1 MTIQLGTTLRNALLA
16 AYESTIGTSPKR
28 RYYTGTKP
36 TVCSASATGTL
47 LVEMTLP
54 SDWMDTPGS
63 GGAAKLGTW
72 SGTVAADG
80 TAGYYRIYDSAGTEC
95 LEQGTVTQAF
105 GLATSS
111 TTAAASNVLNFAA
124 TTGVTAGTAIFG
136 AGVPTG
142 ATVAATTSTTVTMS
156 AVSVPGVGSGVT
168 ITFGDYTGD
177 ETMSVTALT
186 SGQTV
191 TVDYRLLTAPGP

>member
-16 AYESTIGTSPKR
+16 TYESTIGTSPKR
-28 RYYTGTKP
+28 RYYTGPKP

-54 SDWMDTPGS
+54 SDWMDAPSS
-63 GGAAKLGTW
+63 GGAAKLGAW
-72 SGTVAADG
+72 SGTVLADG
-80 TAGYYRIYDSAGTEC
+80 TVGYYRTYDSTGTTC
-95 LEQGTVTQAF
+95 HEQGSVTQAF

-111 TTAAASNVLNFAA
+111 TSAAGSNVLTFAA
-124 TTGVTAGTAIFG
+124 TTGVTAAMPIYG

-142 ATVAATTSTTVTMS
+142 ATVVATTSTTVTMS

-177 ETMSVTALT
+177 ETMSATALT

>member
-16 AYESTIGTSPKR
+16 TYESTIGTSPKR

-63 GGAAKLGTW
+63 GGAAKLGAW
-72 SGTVAADG
+72 SGTALADG
-80 TAGYYRIYDSAGTEC
+80 TAGYYRIYDSAGTTC
-95 LEQGTVTQAF
+95 HEQGTVTQAF
-105 GLATSS
+105 GLTTSGT
-111 TTAAASNVLNFAA
+111 TTAPSNVLNFAS
-124 TTGVTAGTAIFG
+124 TTGVTVGMPIFG
-136 AGVPTG
+136 SGVLTG
-142 ATVAATTSTTVTMS
+142 ATVAGVTSTTVTMS
-156 AVSVPGVGSGVT
+156 AATVIGVGSGVT

-177 ETMSVTALT
+177 ENMRATALT

>member
-1 MTIQLGTTLRNALLA
+1 MESDLRNALLA
-16 AYESTIGTSPKR
+16 TYESTIGTAPLR
-28 RYYTGTKP
+28 RYYTGAKP
-36 TVCSASATGTL
+36 STCQASATGTM

-54 SDWMDTPGS
+54 SDWMDAPTS

-80 TAGYYRIYDSAGTEC
+80 TAGYYRIYDSGGTTC
-95 LEQGTVTQAF
+95 HEQGTVTQAF
-105 GLATSS
+105 GLDTNG
-111 TTAAASNVLNFAA
+111 TTAAASNVLNFAT
-124 TTGVTAGTAIFG
+124 TTGVINGMAIYG

-142 ATVAATTSTTVTMS
+142 ATVVATSSTTVTMS
-156 AVSVPGVGSGVT
+156 SVSTAGVGSGVT
-168 ITFGDYTGD
+168 ITFGDYSGD
-177 ETMSVTALT
+177 ETMSSTALT